1 MAPLNVRNNNP
12 GNLKATD
19 LATAK
24 RFWGDRV
31 QGVDGRGLGIFKD
44 PEAGRSAL
52 EQQLKIDSSRGLNLK
67 DFINK
72 YVGAEADPQGTANA
86 HQNLPKLLGVSPD
99 TPISDID
106 FNKLIRAVTENE
118 GGRDSVRHFFPDD
131 IAAGLQAREELA
143 PNPTMRSEVDTA
155 GMGSNLTLDK
165 ERGIPGNANSLNT
178 FFPFSG
184 GKKASI
190 DDLFSELEGSPELS
204 QEGFGTSKDK
214 LLPTSAATGRTI
226 PSSQDKVSTTI
237 DPLGGIPQAIAQNIN
252 THRRAGSKPVI
263 GGEIQG
269 GGVTF
274 PTSPDIDILSKRE
287 AVEAGQFV
295 PSSPFDI
302 QAGTRD
308 SKFPT
313 SPNIDIQTQKEAA
326 GAGGFDLGALLKK
339 LGGAAL
345 SNTGLT
351 ALGIGAQ
358 GIGGIMQ
365 GRAQSKADK
374 GARRQ
379 QSTNNAI
386 AAFMGGQAAQAA
398 PRQANS
404 TGGNILSALGQTLG
418 GVANARRADQA
429 TKFDQDLETRKLDAI
444 EVAKLQAGKQGDD
457 EAAELQGQF
466 DIMNKTLTELQEVH
480 AEGGAFT
487 TGSLAFFKLPS
498 SLGGDRQA
506 YLEAL
511 GNSLMGPLNS
521 VHRLGRL
528 SDKDIEILRKSI
540 PTWDDGG
547 PTVAAKVAAVRKLIE
562 FSKTNTSKA
571 DAPPYIMSALTGG
584 FGGTSTQPQAGGDP
598 LGLGI

>member
-1 MAPLNVRNNNP
+1 MGAQLSYI
-12 GNLKATD
+12 GNDPIMQKFLHLDKTD
-19 LATAK
+19 PQTTK
-24 RFWGDRV
+24 RIMDRAQELLDGELSDSLYDKSQRAGYGGD
-31 QGVDGRGLGIFKD
+31 GGGRGEY
-44 PEAGRSAL
+44 PM
-52 EQQLKIDSSRGLNLK
+52 Q
-67 DFINK
+67 
-72 YVGAEADPQGTANA
+72 TAIKMA
-86 HQNLPKLLGVSPD
+86 MQEMEDGSL
-99 TPISDID
+99 
-106 FNKLIRAVTENE
+106 
-118 GGRDSVRHFFPDD
+118 
-131 IAAGLQAREELA
+131 AAGLQAREELA

-165 ERGIPGNANSLNT
+165 ERGIPGNANSLESLFLQPIPQGKEFSIGPKPTT
-178 FFPFSG
+178 FTDVPGPSNDPGSYF
-184 GKKASI
+184 
-190 DDLFSELEGSPELS
+190 LEG
-204 QEGFGTSKDK
+204 K
-214 LLPTSAATGRTI
+214 
-226 PSSQDKVSTTI
+226 
-237 DPLGGIPQAIAQNIN
+237 
-252 THRRAGSKPVI
+252 
-263 GGEIQG
+263 
-269 GGVTF
+269 
-274 PTSPDIDILSKRE
+274 
-287 AVEAGQFV
+287 
-295 PSSPFDI
+295 PFDI
-302 QAGTRD
+302 QTNREAIEPGSLVPSRLKKIQTQAEAGTQG
-308 SKFPT
+308 SMFPT

-326 GAGGFDLGALLKK
+326 GAGGFDLGKLLGAL
-339 LGGAAL
+339 G

-379 QSTNNAI
+379 QRTNNAI

-429 TKFDQDLETRKLDAI
+429 TKFDQDLETRKLDAIEGRNNAMI

>member
-1 MAPLNVRNNNP
+1 
-12 GNLKATD
+12 
-19 LATAK
+19 
-24 RFWGDRV
+24 
-31 QGVDGRGLGIFKD
+31 
-44 PEAGRSAL
+44 
-52 EQQLKIDSSRGLNLK
+52 
-67 DFINK
+67 
-72 YVGAEADPQGTANA
+72 
-86 HQNLPKLLGVSPD
+86 
-99 TPISDID
+99 
-106 FNKLIRAVTENE
+106 
-118 GGRDSVRHFFPDD
+118 
-131 IAAGLQAREELA
+131 
-143 PNPTMRSEVDTA
+143 
-155 GMGSNLTLDK
+155 
-165 ERGIPGNANSLNT
+165 
-178 FFPFSG
+178 
-184 GKKASI
+184 
-190 DDLFSELEGSPELS
+190 
-204 QEGFGTSKDK
+204 
-214 LLPTSAATGRTI
+214 
-226 PSSQDKVSTTI
+226 
-237 DPLGGIPQAIAQNIN
+237 
-252 THRRAGSKPVI
+252 
-263 GGEIQG
+263 
-269 GGVTF
+269 
-274 PTSPDIDILSKRE
+274 
-287 AVEAGQFV
+287 
-295 PSSPFDI
+295 
-302 QAGTRD
+302 
-308 SKFPT
+308 
-313 SPNIDIQTQKEAA
+313 
-326 GAGGFDLGALLKK
+326 

-429 TKFDQDLETRKLDAI
+429 TKFDQDLETRKLDAIEGRNNAMI

>member
-12 GNLKATD
+12 GNLKSTD

-99 TPISDID
+99 TLISDID

-118 GGRDSVRHFFPDD
+118 GGRDSVRHFFPDSDNRLQNGITAIRPDDMNPASDDEMRQAEAMKAMADVTGPNPLITTQTKPDLMD
-131 IAAGLQAREELA
+131 ILLPNRPGSGQLRGMNDTPSMSAMGINGERVPSGTILNALGAREVTPENAPAIGRGLDPAFRKIQGIRDLQQSGRAQVQLGGGAQVQLGGGAPSTPVSA
-143 PNPTMRSEVDTA
+143 PNTTPQPAAKTA
-155 GMGSNLTLDK
+155 VAQAT
-165 ERGIPGNANSLNT
+165 
-178 FFPFSG
+178 
-184 GKKASI
+184 
-190 DDLFSELEGSPELS
+190 
-204 QEGFGTSKDK
+204 
-214 LLPTSAATGRTI
+214 PTSTA
-226 PSSQDKVSTTI
+226 P
-237 DPLGGIPQAIAQNIN
+237 
-252 THRRAGSKPVI
+252 
-263 GGEIQG
+263 
-269 GGVTF
+269 
-274 PTSPDIDILSKRE
+274 
-287 AVEAGQFV
+287 
-295 PSSPFDI
+295 
-302 QAGTRD
+302 
-308 SKFPT
+308 
-313 SPNIDIQTQKEAA
+313 A

-429 TKFDQDLETRKLDAI
+429 TKFDQDLETRKLDAIEGRNNAMI